1 MGGVGGGGACRRG
14 VWSVVVHQVVS
25 IREREKESGARSR
38 TCCANAAS
46 ASRIAA
52 AAEFLLVVAI
62 AVRAV
67 RSVAAASSLIVFE
80 RLLRVAQQSQQ
91 EWWHWTGWAQ
101 APTPPLPPC
110 TRAMARPR
118 EPTLPGATL
127 AGWAAST
134 LLNVAYVTA
143 SPPTRPWVP
152 VPTPS
157 PLACLLAVHA
167 TPTHPTMTI
176 NTDRALGAVL
186 GSAAGDALGASYEFK
201 PAVLPPKPIEWRAGG
216 PWERGEWTDD
226 TAMAIPLLDELAAG
240 ADLRTDASLGRV
252 VLRWLGWSKGAKDVG
267 IQTRRVFGAL
277 ERQLDR
283 QGIGAAAAD
292 SENTDTGHVA
302 RLCKVAAGQI
312 HDVTGRSGGNGSLM
326 RTGPV
331 ALGYLGTE
339 GSAGAAATAAAARA
353 QSDLTHFDA
362 DTGDACVLWSLAIR
376 HAILTGEID
385 LYGQLSALPADR
397 AELWR
402 GRIKDAEGLEPHQ
415 IKNNG
420 WVVAAFQAAWSAI
433 VRGNSLVD
441 VLERA
446 VRAGDDTD
454 TVAAIAGSL
463 AGAKYGASALP
474 KLWTDE
480 LHGWPSERAADLEA
494 KVLLVVRK
502 E

>member
-1 MGGVGGGGACRRG
+1 
-14 VWSVVVHQVVS
+14 
-25 IREREKESGARSR
+25 
-38 TCCANAAS
+38 
-46 ASRIAA
+46 
-52 AAEFLLVVAI
+52 
-62 AVRAV
+62 
-67 RSVAAASSLIVFE
+67 
-80 RLLRVAQQSQQ
+80 
-91 EWWHWTGWAQ
+91 
-101 APTPPLPPC
+101 
-110 TRAMARPR
+110 
-118 EPTLPGATL
+118 
-127 AGWAAST
+127 
-134 LLNVAYVTA
+134 
-143 SPPTRPWVP
+143 
-152 VPTPS
+152 
-157 PLACLLAVHA
+157 
-167 TPTHPTMTI
+167 MTI

-186 GSAAGDALGASYEFK
+186 GSAAGDALGASYEFQ
-201 PAVLPPKPIEWRAGG
+201 PAVLPPTPIAWRAGGAG

-240 ADLRTDASLGRV
+240 ADLRTDAALGRV
-252 VLRWLGWSKGAKDVG
+252 VLRWLDWSKGAKDVG

-277 ERQLDR
+277 ERQLER
-283 QGIGAAAAD
+283 QSFGAGAD
-292 SENTDTGHVA
+292 DTTADTAHVA

-331 ALGYLGTE
+331 ALGYLGDE
-339 GSAGAAATAAAARA
+339 GSGGAEATAAAARA

-385 LYGQLSALPADR
+385 LYAQLSALPADR
-397 AELWR
+397 AEIWR

-420 WVVAAFQAAWSAI
+420 WVAAAFQAAWSAI
-433 VRGNSLVD
+433 VRGSSLVD

-494 KVLLVVRK
+494 KVLLVVRR